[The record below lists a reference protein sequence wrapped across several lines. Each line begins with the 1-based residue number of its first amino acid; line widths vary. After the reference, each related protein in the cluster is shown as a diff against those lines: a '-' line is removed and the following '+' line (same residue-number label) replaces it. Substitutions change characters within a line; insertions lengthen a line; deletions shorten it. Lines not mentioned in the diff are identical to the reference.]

1 MIAEPILKEQSIIML
16 AQNGDMDAMEE
27 LLEQNKRLI
36 YKILNKNGIY
46 ADNNDFEDI
55 FQESNIRMMEA
66 IYRFNINKNT
76 ELSTYCYSV
85 IDGWVKHFIRTNNK
99 VKYTRKSVE
108 ISERVKSKI
117 DEGYTIEE
125 ISEEM
130 GVKRENIL
138 EALNF
143 KKGYTYLDEN
153 IDEDGDMKLEIED
166 YTVTESFVEI
176 EYSIDIKNI
185 LNDGEFEIFDMLYN
199 RGLTKSEIADIC
211 GCKKQTMNKKINRIH
226 EKLKKYYE

>member
-1 MIAEPILKEQSIIML
+1 MIAEPILKEQSTIML

-27 LLEQNKRLI
+27 LLEQNKKII
-36 YKILNKNGIY
+36 YKILNRNGIY

-66 IYRFNINKNT
+66 IYRFDSNKNT

-85 IDGWVKHFIRTNNK
+85 IGGWVKHFLKTNNK

-108 ISERVKSKI
+108 ISKRVKSKI

-130 GVKRENIL
+130 GVKRERVL
-138 EALNF
+138 EALDF
-143 KKGYTYLDEN
+143 KKGYTYLDESV
-153 IDEDGDMKLEIED
+153 DEDSDMKLEIED
-166 YTVTESFVEI
+166 YAVTESFVEI
-176 EYSIDIKNI
+176 EYTIDIKNI
-185 LNDGEFEIFDMLYN
+185 LNNGEFKIFDMLYN
-199 RGLTKSEIADIC
+199 RGLTKSEIADMC
-211 GCKKQTMNKKINRIH
+211 GCKKQTINKKINRIH